1 MMKRINLL
9 FFILIFNF
17 SFSQKKELRKAQ
29 RLYDAGDIAG
39 AAQILAENESIL
51 ENADQ
56 KVKPNYDFLKGKI
69 AQNNKDFV
77 TALDL
82 YTAVKEVASIK
93 DDVAQQMTLLSA
105 DIVNSAI
112 DDNSNG
118 DFKSSTEK
126 LYMAYKI
133 DPKQN
138 IDYLYFAASSAVNA
152 EMFDVALDYYIQL
165 KDKNYTGV
173 VTKYFVTEVESG
185 VETEVTESEYNLYKK
200 SKSYENHR
208 EEDTPS
214 RFPEVVKN
222 IALIHA
228 QLGDNDKAMAAV
240 QEARVADPTDLNLIL
255 TEANIY
261 IELGEKAKFQSLM
274 NEAIAQDPENAN
286 LYYNLAVV
294 TADLGE
300 KEAARGYYE
309 KAIEI
314 DPNYENAYMNLVALI
329 LEAEQDIVEQMNS
342 LGTSAADNAK
352 YDALKKEREDLYK
365 ECIPILKSL
374 IGIGENEN
382 AIKTLMNIYGTLGDN
397 EGYKEMKALL
407 DQ

>member
-1 MMKRINLL
+1 MKRITLL

-56 KVKPNYDFLKGKI
+56 KVKPNYDFLKGTI

-133 DPKQN
+133 DPEQN

-222 IALIHA
+222 IALIYA

>member
-1 MMKRINLL
+1 MKRITLL

-29 RLYDAGDIAG
+29 KLYDAGDIAG

-133 DPKQN
+133 DPEQN

-314 DPNYENAYMNLVALI
+314 DPNYENAYLNLVALI

>member
-1 MMKRINLL
+1 MKRITLL

-29 RLYDAGDIAG
+29 KLYDAGDIAG

-133 DPKQN
+133 DPEQN

-222 IALIHA
+222 IALIYA

>member
-1 MMKRINLL
+1 MKRIALL
-9 FFILIFNF
+9 TVILIFNF

-29 RLYDAGDIAG
+29 KLYDAGDIAG
-39 AAQILAENESIL
+39 ASQILTENQSLLES
-51 ENADQ
+51 ADQ
-56 KVKPNYDFLKGKI
+56 KIKPNYDFLRGKI
-69 AQNNKDFV
+69 AQNNKEFQE
-77 TALDL
+77 AYDL
-82 YTAVKEVASIK
+82 FNSVKEVASIK
-93 DDVAQQMTLLSA
+93 DKVLQQLNLLSA

-112 DDNSNG
+112 DDNGSG

-126 LYMAYKI
+126 LYLAYLI
-133 DPKQN
+133 DPELNK
-138 IDYLYFAASSAVNA
+138 DYLYFAASSSVNA
-152 EMFDVALDYYIQL
+152 EMFDVALGYYIQL
-165 KDKNYTGV
+165 KEMDYTGV
-173 VTKYFVTEVESG
+173 VTKYYVTEIESG

-200 SKSYENHR
+200 SKSYENYR

-214 RFPEVVKN
+214 KFPEIVKN

-240 QEARVADPTDLNLIL
+240 QEARLSNPSDLNLIL

-261 IELGEKAKFQSLM
+261 IELGEKEKFQSLM
-274 NEAIAQDPENAN
+274 SEAIAQDPNNAN

-294 TADLGE
+294 TSDLGE
-300 KEAARGYYE
+300 KDAARGYYE

-314 DPNYENAYMNLVALI
+314 NPDYENAYLNLVALI
-329 LEAEQDIVEQMNS
+329 LEGEQTIVEQMNS

-352 YDALKKEREDLYK
+352 YDALKLDRENLYK
-365 ECIPILKSL
+365 ECVPILRSL
-374 IGIGENEN
+374 IQIGENED

-407 DQ
+407 DK